1 MYKIFIKL
9 NKNVFKI
16 KAEKSLIFLMK
27 YNNLSFSVSKN
38 LQLIITNLIYLNIIR
53 LSMLKSQSN
62 KANRTKGK
70 AHSS

>member
-38 LQLIITNLIYLNIIR
+38 L
-53 LSMLKSQSN
+53 
-62 KANRTKGK
+62 
-70 AHSS
+70 